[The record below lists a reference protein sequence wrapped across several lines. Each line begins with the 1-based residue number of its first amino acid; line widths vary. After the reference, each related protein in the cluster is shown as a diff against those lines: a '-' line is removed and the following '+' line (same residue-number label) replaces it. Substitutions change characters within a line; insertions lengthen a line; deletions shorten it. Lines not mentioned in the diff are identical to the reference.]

1 MMRASLLIST
11 MLLASTAFAAS
22 ETHLEH
28 SGANIN
34 DTASLQRGAKLYM
47 NYCSGCHSAQ
57 YMRYNRLVED
67 LGLGEELVRENL
79 IFGDREI
86 SDYMTASMPEDDS
99 EEWFGITPPDLTL
112 VARTKAG
119 GPDWVYTF
127 LKSFYL
133 TENGWN
139 NTVLENASMPH
150 VLWELQGIQRPVYE
164 TRTDEQGHEHRDI
177 VDLELVEPGRMSPD
191 EYDRAVTDIS
201 AFLEYMAEPAA
212 LKRKSVGVWVQLFL
226 VFFTFLS
233 YLLYK
238 EFWKDVK

>member
-1 MMRASLLIST
+1 MKRLNLLLLIIPF
-11 MLLASTAFAAS
+11 ASAFAAT
-22 ETHLEH
+22 ETHLGH
-28 SGANIN
+28 SGANVN
-34 DTASLQRGAKLYM
+34 DTASVQRGAAMYM

-57 YMRYNRLVED
+57 YMRYNRLAED
-67 LGLGEELVRENL
+67 LGLGEELVRGNL

-86 SDYMTASMPEDDS
+86 SDYMLASMPSADA
-99 EEWFGITPPDLTL
+99 EEWFGIAPPDLTL

-119 GPDWVYTF
+119 GVDWVYTF

-150 VLWELQGIQRPVYE
+150 VLWKLQGIQKPIYE
-164 TRTDEQGHEHRDI
+164 THTDDSGHEYREI
-177 VDLELVEPGRMSPD
+177 VDLELVEEGSMSPE
-191 EYDRAVTDIS
+191 EYDLALRDLS

-212 LKRKSVGVWVQLFL
+212 LERKSIGVWVILFL
-226 VFFTFLS
+226 AFFTFLS

-238 EFWKDVK
+238 EFWKDIK